1 MYVAM
6 NRFAVPEDQQ
16 AAFEALWLER
26 NSLLGGLE
34 GFEAFHMLRGP
45 LGADGTRLYI
55 SSSTWASEAAFRA
68 WTTSEAFRAAH
79 RDVGDHAVMY
89 QGPPVFEGF
98 DVIQT
103 L

>member
-6 NRFAVPEDQQ
+6 NRFAVAAGQEQ
-16 AAFEALWLER
+16 AFEALWLER
-26 NSLLGGLE
+26 NSQLDDLE
-34 GFEAFHMLRGP
+34 GFEAFHMLKGTTA
-45 LGADGTRLYI
+45 ADGTRLYI

-68 WTTSEAFRAAH
+68 WTRSEAFRAAH
-79 RDVGDHAVMY
+79 KDVGAHAELY